1 MPHRHI
7 CDVLEEMRTA
17 DKTKNYSYMSGL
29 IEETQTMAN
38 RMETALYEHK
48 DYEKLHDQVKELKE
62 IKVKLV
68 KSIKDNGGT
77 VSDELSS
84 RYL

>member
-48 DYEKLHDQVKELKE
+48 DYNRLHEQVKELKE
-62 IKVKLV
+62 IKEKLV
-68 KSIKDNGGT
+68 KSIKDKGGT

-84 RYL
+84 NYL

>member
-48 DYEKLHDQVKELKE
+48 DYEKLHEQVKELKE